1 MQFDSKE
8 EEWFSWWLDELKD
21 RGYVKHYDRA
31 ISFSL
36 FEAVKELKLRGHEY
50 TPDFEVC
57 WKLGAINEL
66 KLGIHNWPLLA
77 GFSMEKSIIEIKP
90 SFDAHNMT
98 RLFKLNQKWVYS
110 KYGIYV
116 ELVIPEKLFE
126 KTFCP
131 DRFRYTDSGKG
142 LRKLK
147 QSYLNID
154 DYIKKCREA
163 K

>member
-1 MQFDSKE
+1 MHFDSKE
-8 EEWFSWWLDELKD
+8 EQWFSWWLDEL
-21 RGYVKHYDRA
+21 RGKGFVSEYQRSVS
-31 ISFSL
+31 IPL
-36 FEAVKELKLRGHEY
+36 FEANKELKLRAHEY
-50 TPDFEVC
+50 TPDFLIS
-57 WKLGAINEL
+57 WSPGAINGL
-66 KLGIHNWPLLA
+66 KLDWKKDRPNL
-77 GFSMEKSIIEIKP
+77 SEVEIKP

-98 RLFKLNQKWVYS
+98 RLFKLNQKWVYQ
-110 KYGIYV
+110 KYGIYI

-131 DRFRYTDSGKG
+131 DRFKYTDSGKG

-154 DYIKKCREA
+154 EYIKKCRET

>member
-1 MQFDSKE
+1 MHFDSKE
-8 EEWFSWWLDELKD
+8 EQWFSWWLDELKE
-21 RGYVKHYDRA
+21 RGFIKWYQRA
-31 ISFSL
+31 DTFRLSD
-36 FEAVKELKLRGHEY
+36 ANKELKLRVHEY
-50 TPDFEVC
+50 TPDFMVDWTEE
-57 WKLGAINEL
+57 GL
-66 KLGIHNWPLLA
+66 KLAIIKPTDGNT
-77 GFSMEKSIIEIKP
+77 SIVEIKP

-98 RLFKLNQKWVYS
+98 RLFKLNQKWVYD
-110 KYGIYV
+110 KTGIYI

-126 KTFCP
+126 RTFCP

-154 DYIKKCREA
+154 EYIKKCREA